1 MAAHGNPR
9 WGETPSSRAFDAP
22 ALHPPERPWSRRR
35 LQTFILLCFVAQLL
49 FILAFGERHVPT
61 LKPSAFG
68 TGIHLLADE
77 WSMGQLAAF
86 SELSDPSVFALPSL
100 EGFSKTGWLTYKPP
114 ADEFADEPQPPKW
127 LQLNSESLGRD
138 LAAFLATN
146 NAPPLRIGDEPMPEL
161 VGLQPR
167 PSAELEF
174 PKSELRIAGAL
185 GRRKLLT
192 PLDLPSWPHASVL
205 TNSVVRLLVDPE
217 GAPFSTALLSGSGS
231 RDADNYALA
240 TAKRLRFKP
249 DRAASSVASGTANFV
264 WHTLPAGAATNRI
277 SPGLLPP

>member
-1 MAAHGNPR
+1 VKPRAGWLSSRARLASANSSSPPVRNCFPPPPARTSPMAAHGNPR
-9 WGETPSSRAFDAP
+9 WGETPSSRAFNAP

-100 EGFSKTGWLTYKPP
+100 QGFSKAGWLTCKPP
-114 ADEFADEPQPPKW
+114 ADEFATEPQPPKW

-146 NAPPLRIGDEPMPEL
+146 TAAPRD
-161 VGLQPR
+161 
-167 PSAELEF
+167 SEF
-174 PKSELRIAGAL
+174 NCSHL
-185 GRRKLLT
+185 G
-192 PLDLPSWPHASVL
+192 
-205 TNSVVRLLVDPE
+205 
-217 GAPFSTALLSGSGS
+217 G
-231 RDADNYALA
+231 
-240 TAKRLRFKP
+240 
-249 DRAASSVASGTANFV
+249 
-264 WHTLPAGAATNRI
+264 
-277 SPGLLPP
+277 

>member
-1 MAAHGNPR
+1 MAA
-9 WGETPSSRAFDAP
+9 P
-22 ALHPPERPWSRRR
+22 ANLNLAALYPPERPWPRRR
-35 LQTFILLCFVAQLL
+35 LYGFITLCFVAQLI
-49 FILAFGERHVPT
+49 FILVFGEHRVPT

-100 EGFSKTGWLTYKPP
+100 EGFSRAGWLTYKAPP
-114 ADEFADEPQPPKW
+114 DEFADQPQAAKW
-127 LQLNSESLGRD
+127 LELDSESLGRD

-146 NAPPLRIGDEPMPEL
+146 TVPPLRIGDEPMPEL

-185 GRRKLLT
+185 ARRKLLT
-192 PLDLPSWPHASVL
+192 AVELPSWPHTSVL
-205 TNSVVRLLVDPE
+205 TNSVVRLLVDPD
-217 GAPFSTALLSGSGS
+217 GTPFSTALVSGSGS
-231 RDADNYALA
+231 KDADNFALA

-249 DRAASSVASGTANFV
+249 DRAAGTVISGTANFA
-264 WHTLPAGAATNRI
+264 WHTAPPAAATNRII
-277 SPGLLPP
+277 SPGLLP